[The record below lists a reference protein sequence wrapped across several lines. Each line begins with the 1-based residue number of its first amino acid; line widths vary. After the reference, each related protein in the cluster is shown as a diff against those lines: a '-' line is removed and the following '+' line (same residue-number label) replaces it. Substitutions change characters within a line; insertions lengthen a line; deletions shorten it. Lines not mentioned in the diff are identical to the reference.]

1 MLAHEVAASPGSA
14 DTGWRGLPPG
24 VSDGAT
30 FPVRRDEL
38 EFRLETLLDV
48 LTAHA
53 LRAGVGGRAQVTAML
68 LTPQTTVPQVN
79 VALLNE
85 AVDESDQPAGWRL
98 ACARARE
105 PLADVVALPMT
116 TRLQLADMPNLRTR
130 LQAAHHLAAELL
142 ALFGIDEPT
151 LLKPDGTLDPY
162 GAGLD
167 RQLIAYQH
175 ANHLGLPVDEIS
187 PQRAA
192 PAIPG
197 RGESSP
203 G

>member
-1 MLAHEVAASPGSA
+1 
-14 DTGWRGLPPG
+14 
-24 VSDGAT
+24 
-30 FPVRRDEL
+30 
-38 EFRLETLLDV
+38 
-48 LTAHA
+48 
-53 LRAGVGGRAQVTAML
+53 
-68 LTPQTTVPQVN
+68 
-79 VALLNE
+79 
-85 AVDESDQPAGWRL
+85 
-98 ACARARE
+98 
-105 PLADVVALPMT
+105 MT

-167 RQLIAYQH
+167 RQQIAYQH

-197 RGESSP
+197 RGEKQP
-203 G
+203 RLVA